1 MFSKEKFIIGS
12 RGSRLSL
19 AQAEHFKDELL
30 LANPNLRAEQIELK
44 VIKTSGDKFKTE
56 NLASMGGKGLFVK
69 EIEEEL
75 INKNIDCAVHSLKD
89 VPTFGVPSLMLAA
102 FLKRKDE
109 RDAFISPVAKSFNQL
124 KPGSTVG
131 TSSVRRIAQ
140 LKKLRSDLNIVSMRG
155 NIDSRIEKVKEGI
168 YDSIVLAYAG
178 IKRLGF
184 HNYVSE
190 IFDKDKMLPAAGQ
203 GIVTIQCRVDDFNTI
218 KLLDSINDKETEI
231 IVDAERSFLHRVNGA
246 CDTPVAANAI
256 INEDNEIFLQAELL
270 SLNGSKVFRAHKTGL
285 IEKAVSIGLD
295 VAEEILDKAGHD
307 FIVSETKLA
316 HTIHKT

>member
-155 NIDSRIEKVKEGI
+155 NIDSRIVKEGI

-203 GIVTIQCRVDDFNTI
+203 GIVSIQCRVDDFNTI

-270 SLNGSKVFRAHKTGL
+270 SLDGSKVFRAHKTGL

>member
-102 FLKRKDE
+102 FLKSKDE
-109 RDAFISPVAKSFNQL
+109 RDAVISPVAKSFNQL

-203 GIVTIQCRVDDFNTI
+203 GIVSIQCRVDDFNTI

-270 SLNGSKVFRAHKTGL
+270 SLDGSKVFRAHKTGL

>member
-203 GIVTIQCRVDDFNTI
+203 GIVAIQCRVDDFNTI

-270 SLNGSKVFRAHKTGL
+270 SLDVVRYLEL
-285 IEKAVSIGLD
+285 I
-295 VAEEILDKAGHD
+295 
-307 FIVSETKLA
+307 KLV
-316 HTIHKT
+316 

>member
-168 YDSIVLAYAG
+168 YDSVVLAYAG

-203 GIVTIQCRVDDFNTI
+203 GIVAIQCRVDDFNTI

-270 SLNGSKVFRAHKTGL
+270 SLDGGKVFRAHKTGL

>member
-203 GIVTIQCRVDDFNTI
+203 GIVAIQCRVDDFNTI

-270 SLNGSKVFRAHKTGL
+270 SLDGSKVFRAHKTSL

>member
-56 NLASMGGKGLFVK
+56 NIASMGGKGLFVK

-203 GIVTIQCRVDDFNTI
+203 GIVSIQCRVDDFNTI

-270 SLNGSKVFRAHKTGL
+270 SLDGSKVFRAHKTGL

-316 HTIHKT
+316 HNIHKT

>member
-56 NLASMGGKGLFVK
+56 NIASMGGKGLFVK

-203 GIVTIQCRVDDFNTI
+203 GIVSIQCRVDDFNTI
-218 KLLDSINDKETEI
+218 KLLDSINYKETEI

-270 SLNGSKVFRAHKTGL
+270 SLDGSKVFRAHKTGL
-285 IEKAVSIGLD
+285 VEKAVSIGLD

>member
-56 NLASMGGKGLFVK
+56 NIASMGGKGLFVK

-124 KPGSTVG
+124 KQGSTVG

-203 GIVTIQCRVDDFNTI
+203 GIVSIQCRVDDFNTI

-270 SLNGSKVFRAHKTGL
+270 SLDGSKVFRAHKTGL

>member
-203 GIVTIQCRVDDFNTI
+203 GIVSIQCRVDDFNTI

-270 SLNGSKVFRAHKTGL
+270 SLDGSKVFRAHKTGL
-285 IEKAVSIGLD
+285 VEKAVSIGLD

>member
-30 LANPNLRAEQIELK
+30 LANPTLRAEQIELK

-56 NLASMGGKGLFVK
+56 NLATMGGKGLFVK

-75 INKNIDCAVHSLKD
+75 MNKKIDCAVHSLKD

-109 RDAFISPVAKSFNQL
+109 RDAFISPIAKSFSQL

-140 LKKLRSDLNIVSMRG
+140 LKKLRNDLNIVSMRG

-203 GIVTIQCRVDDFNTI
+203 GIVAIQCRVDDFNTI

-246 CDTPVAANAI
+246 CDTPVGANAI

-270 SLNGSKVFRAHKTGL
+270 SLDGSKVFRAHKTGL
-285 IEKAVSIGLD
+285 AEKAVSIGLD

>member
-30 LANPNLRAEQIELK
+30 LANPTLRAEQIELK

-56 NLASMGGKGLFVK
+56 NLATMGGKGLFVK

-75 INKNIDCAVHSLKD
+75 INKKIDCAVHSLKD

-109 RDAFISPVAKSFNQL
+109 RDAFISPIAKSFSQL

-140 LKKLRSDLNIVSMRG
+140 LKKLRNDLNIVSMRG

-190 IFDKDKMLPAAGQ
+190 IFDKDRMLPAAGQ
-203 GIVTIQCRVDDFNTI
+203 GIVAIQCRVDDFNTI

-246 CDTPVAANAI
+246 CDTPVGANAI

-270 SLNGSKVFRAHKTGL
+270 SLDGSKVFRAHKTGL
-285 IEKAVSIGLD
+285 VEKAVSIGLD

>member
-1 MFSKEKFIIGS
+1 MTLKEKLIIGS

-30 LANPNLRAEQIELK
+30 LANPQLRSEQIEIK

-56 NLASMGGKGLFVK
+56 NLATMGGKGLFVK
-69 EIEEEL
+69 EIEQEL
-75 INKNIDCAVHSLKD
+75 INMNIDFAVHSLKD
-89 VPTFGVPSLMLAA
+89 VPTFGPHTLILAA

-109 RDAFISPVAKSFNQL
+109 RDAFISPIAKSFEQL

-140 LKKLRSDLNIVSMRG
+140 LKKLRNDLNIISMRG
-155 NIDSRIEKVKEGI
+155 NIDTRIEKVKEGI

-178 IKRLGF
+178 LKRLGF

-190 IFDKDKMLPAAGQ
+190 IFEKDKMLPAAGQ
-203 GIVTIQCRVDDFNTI
+203 GVVTIQCRANDFEII
-218 KLLDSINDKETEI
+218 KLLDSVNDKETEI
-231 IVDAERSFLHRVNGA
+231 IVNAERSFLHRVNGA
-246 CDTPVAANAI
+246 CDTPVAVNAVL
-256 INEDNEIFLQAELL
+256 NDDGEIFVRAELL
-270 SLNGSKVFRAHKTGL
+270 SLDGKKVFTAHKTG
-285 IEKAVSIGLD
+285 ISENAAIIGLD
-295 VAEEILDKAGHD
+295 VAEEILNKAGHD

>member
-30 LANPNLRAEQIELK
+30 LANPTLRAEQIELK

-56 NLASMGGKGLFVK
+56 NLATMGGKGLFVK

-75 INKNIDCAVHSLKD
+75 MNKNIDCAVHSLKD

-109 RDAFISPVAKSFNQL
+109 RDAFISPVAKSFSQL

-140 LKKLRSDLNIVSMRG
+140 LKKLRNDLNIVSMRG

-203 GIVTIQCRVDDFNTI
+203 GIVAIQCRVDDFNTI

-246 CDTPVAANAI
+246 CDTPVGANAI

-270 SLNGSKVFRAHKTGL
+270 SLDGSKVFRAHKTGL
-285 IEKAVSIGLD
+285 VEKAVSIGLD

>member
-246 CDTPVAANAI
+246 CDTSVAANAI

-270 SLNGSKVFRAHKTGL
+270 SLDGSKVFRAHKTGL

>member
-1 MFSKEKFIIGS
+1 MTLKEKLIIGS

-30 LANPNLRAEQIELK
+30 LANPQLRSEQIEIK

-56 NLASMGGKGLFVK
+56 NLAIMGGKGLFVK
-69 EIEEEL
+69 EIEQEL
-75 INKNIDCAVHSLKD
+75 INMNIDFAVHSLKD
-89 VPTFGVPSLMLAA
+89 VPTFGPHTLILAA

-109 RDAFISPVAKSFNQL
+109 RDAFISPIAKSFEQL

-140 LKKLRSDLNIVSMRG
+140 LKKLRNDLNIISMRG
-155 NIDSRIEKVKEGI
+155 NIDTRIEKVKEGI

-178 IKRLGF
+178 LKRLGF

-190 IFDKDKMLPAAGQ
+190 IFEKDKMLPAAGQ
-203 GIVTIQCRVDDFNTI
+203 GVVTIQCRANDFEII
-218 KLLDSINDKETEI
+218 KLLDSVNDKETEI
-231 IVDAERSFLHRVNGA
+231 IVNAERSFLHRVNGA
-246 CDTPVAANAI
+246 CDTPVAVNAVL
-256 INEDNEIFLQAELL
+256 NDDGEIFVRAELL
-270 SLNGSKVFRAHKTGL
+270 SLDGKKVFTAHKTG
-285 IEKAVSIGLD
+285 ISENAAIIGLD

>member
-203 GIVTIQCRVDDFNTI
+203 GIVAIQCRVDDFNTI

-270 SLNGSKVFRAHKTGL
+270 SLDGSKVFRAHKTGL
-285 IEKAVSIGLD
+285 VEKAVSIGLD

>member
-56 NLASMGGKGLFVK
+56 NIASMGGKGLFVK

-168 YDSIVLAYAG
+168 YDSVVLAYAG

-203 GIVTIQCRVDDFNTI
+203 GIVAIQCRVDDFNTI

-270 SLNGSKVFRAHKTGL
+270 SLDGSKVFRAHKTGL

>member
-30 LANPNLRAEQIELK
+30 LANPTLRAEQIELK

-56 NLASMGGKGLFVK
+56 NLATMGGKGLFVK

-75 INKNIDCAVHSLKD
+75 INKKIDCAVHSLKD

-109 RDAFISPVAKSFNQL
+109 RDAFISPVAKSFSQL

-140 LKKLRSDLNIVSMRG
+140 LKKLRNDLNIVSMRG

-190 IFDKDKMLPAAGQ
+190 IFDKDRMLPAAGQ
-203 GIVTIQCRVDDFNTI
+203 GIVAIQCRVDDFNTI

-246 CDTPVAANAI
+246 CDTPVGANAI

-270 SLNGSKVFRAHKTGL
+270 SLDGSKVFRAHKTGL
-285 IEKAVSIGLD
+285 AEKAVSIGLD

>member
-56 NLASMGGKGLFVK
+56 NIASMGGKGLFVK

-203 GIVTIQCRVDDFNTI
+203 GIVSIQCRVDDFNTI

-270 SLNGSKVFRAHKTGL
+270 SLDGGKVFRAHKTGL

>member
-168 YDSIVLAYAG
+168 YDSVVLAYAG

-203 GIVTIQCRVDDFNTI
+203 GIVSIQCRVDDFNTI

-270 SLNGSKVFRAHKTGL
+270 SLDGSKVFRAHKTGL

>member
-203 GIVTIQCRVDDFNTI
+203 GIVAIQCRVDDFNTI

-231 IVDAERSFLHRVNGA
+231 IVDSERSFLHRVNGA

-270 SLNGSKVFRAHKTGL
+270 SLDGSKVFRAHKTGL